1 MLKFISFKFA
11 VTAMLVILTLVSLFH
26 AFILTEIIPF
36 SFVCEGEFQTVH
48 QMRSVETDSLLI
60 NVLMMLVIAIKGK
73 VLKLKTPV
81 KLINIFL
88 WVFVIYLTLNTI
100 GNLVA
105 KTCTET
111 ILFSPITLVSAILC
125 LRLALESKNK

>member
-11 VTAMLVILTLVSLFH
+11 VAAMLVILTLVILYH
-26 AFILTEIIPF
+26 VFILIEIIPF

-60 NVLMMLVIAIKGK
+60 NILMMLVIAIKGK
-73 VLKLKTPV
+73 VLNLKTSV

-88 WVFVIYLTLNTI
+88 WVFFIYFTLNTI

-111 ILFSPITLVSAILC
+111 IIFSPITLVSAILC
-125 LRLALESKNK
+125 LRMALESKNK

>member
-1 MLKFISFKFA
+1 MLKYISFKFA

-26 AFILTEIIPF
+26 AFVLAEIIPY

-48 QMRSVETDSLLI
+48 QMRSVETDSILI
-60 NVLMMLVIAIKGK
+60 NLLMMLVIAVKGK

-88 WVFVIYLTLNTI
+88 WVFVIYFTLNTI
-100 GNLVA
+100 GNFVA

-111 ILFSPITLVSAILC
+111 IIFCPITFVSAILC
-125 LRLALESKNK
+125 LRMALESKNK